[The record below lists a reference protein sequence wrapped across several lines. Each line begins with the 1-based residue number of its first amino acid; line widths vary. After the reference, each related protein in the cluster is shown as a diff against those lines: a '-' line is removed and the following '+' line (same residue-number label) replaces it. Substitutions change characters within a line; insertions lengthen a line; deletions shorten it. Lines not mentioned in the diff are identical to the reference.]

1 MADANTLTRAGIPY
15 PVAIELARQMTAGAG
30 NGDAAKLIRI
40 GMPPLQ
46 ASEFA
51 AQINAAA
58 FSAHKL
64 AATGLNSAVAKVIKE
79 HSGL

>member
-30 NGDAAKLIRI
+30 NGSADKLIRV
-40 GMPPLQ
+40 GLPPLQ
-46 ASEFA
+46 ANELA
-51 AQINAAA
+51 AQINGAA

-64 AATGLNSAVAKVIKE
+64 AGAGINSAVAKIIKD